1 MVVPGQLTQNPSSE
15 DQVHF
20 SWVYSYEWDFLGHR
34 VYVCLA
40 LLEAMIQVSSVA
52 MPIYPLTSKSMRIPF
67 ALLSSP
73 MLGISST
80 SRVNLSLSPLLTDLK
95 RFNQFL

>member
-1 MVVPGQLTQNPSSE
+1 M
-15 DQVHF
+15 
-20 SWVYSYEWDFLGHR
+20 YSYEGDFLGHR
-34 VYVCLA
+34 VDVCLA

-52 MPIYPLTSKSMRIPF
+52 MPIYPLTSKSMTIPF

-80 SRVNLSLSPLLTDLK
+80 SSVNLSFSLLC
-95 RFNQFL
+95 